1 MTKFIIAPFA
11 LLMAVIPAGPAIA
24 QSDQAESI
32 RVTYAD
38 LNLAAIA
45 GQQTLQRRIRGAA
58 RFVCGNEYPK
68 EFPMAFELHAC
79 RLDAVAR
86 ARPAYE
92 QAVAAARRG
101 TVTVLDAASL
111 VVTSR

>member
-1 MTKFIIAPFA
+1 MTKTFIAPLA
-11 LLMAVIPAGPAIA
+11 LLTTLTLASPAVA
-24 QSDQAESI
+24 QSDPGSSA
-32 RVTYAD
+32 RVSFAD
-38 LNLAAIA
+38 LNLASNA
-45 GQQTLQRRIRGAA
+45 GQHALQNRINGAA

-68 EFPMAFELHAC
+68 ELPLAFELHAC

-86 ARPAYE
+86 AQPAYE